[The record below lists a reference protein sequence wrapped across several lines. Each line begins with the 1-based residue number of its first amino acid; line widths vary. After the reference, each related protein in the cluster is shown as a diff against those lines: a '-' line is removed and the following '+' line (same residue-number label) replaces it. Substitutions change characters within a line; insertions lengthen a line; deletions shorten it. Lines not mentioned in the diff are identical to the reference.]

1 MTLDPS
7 HKKATTTRNK
17 LPNTPAAGAVYPPT
31 APLPAALV
39 ADAVALLAAED
50 AALLAREDTD
60 EARLLAA
67 LVAEFKAEEAAA
79 VALLTTLASAEV
91 ALA

>member
-1 MTLDPS
+1 
-7 HKKATTTRNK
+7 
-17 LPNTPAAGAVYPPT
+17 VYPPT

-67 LVAEFKAEEAAA
+67 LVAVVQGRGSCSGGAAHNTGLCRSSTGLNA
-79 VALLTTLASAEV
+79 ADAALRYCLGRSR
-91 ALA
+91 